1 VAERNEA
8 RQGNREVAWRP
19 QSQNPRNINNVE
31 NPQPNQN
38 NGPTRGRFA
47 SRGRKRGEDPR
58 DSRITIQETRTSIV
72 SIMEEGIAPKGAQKP
87 RRTSQEF
94 NKRKL

>member
-1 VAERNEA
+1 MDQQEDDLHLGEEK
-8 RQGNREVAWRP
+8 G
-19 QSQNPRNINNVE
+19 
-31 NPQPNQN
+31 
-38 NGPTRGRFA
+38 
-47 SRGRKRGEDPR
+47 GEDPR